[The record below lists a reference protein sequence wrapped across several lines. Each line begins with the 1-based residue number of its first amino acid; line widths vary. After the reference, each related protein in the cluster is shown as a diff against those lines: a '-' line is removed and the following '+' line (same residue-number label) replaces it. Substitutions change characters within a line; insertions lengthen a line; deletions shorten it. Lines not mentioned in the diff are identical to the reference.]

1 MKLLIYDFM
10 EESLISCTTFVFA
23 WSWDIV
29 MGDHIVLFLFD
40 PGIWFHIHLLDMNPN
55 FFYLYLLDMNPK
67 FYLSL
72 FVRYESKFYLSLFI
86 GSKSKILFLSFFYVV
101 GYESKF
107 WYVSPSSIL
116 LDMNPNSIYF
126 YLLDVNPK
134 FCLFLFVGYKS
145 KFCLSLFVGCE
156 SKFCLALFVGY
167 ESKFCLSLVLLFFI
181 LLWLRVFFFYL
192 YSLISHYW

>member
-1 MKLLIYDFM
+1 MRNPRFSFLFESFLDFNMISKLNLVKDNRFKPHLCIFNETFDLWFHGRKLDLMHYFRICLIVGYHNGWSYRSFP
-10 EESLISCTTFVFA
+10 I
-23 WSWDIV
+23 WSW
-29 MGDHIVLFLFD
+29 
-40 PGIWFHIHLLDMNPN
+40 
-55 FFYLYLLDMNPK
+55 YL
-67 FYLSL
+67 
-72 FVRYESKFYLSLFI
+72 
-86 GSKSKILFLSFFYVV
+86 ILYSFV

-107 WYVSPSSIL
+107 SYVFPSSIL
-116 LDMNPNSIYF
+116 LDMNPNSIYL